1 MRSDIRFRRPALVVL
16 VAALFAAISSAP
28 AAASCPTG
36 PQLRVAAQEQ
46 IVVSPSQPGAAA
58 YSILTW
64 DAYTKTGLMGDADL
78 LRVLRTC
85 YEAGQC
91 GLSQNAE
98 LAASLERTV
107 KWAEGDQDFQI
118 IPHALP
124 RTPPT
129 AALNWAR
136 ATIGGACATA
146 RTMSVRGMSVH
157 AVSTAA
163 REEVENIRPD
173 AKIVTMREPR
183 THAERMEASIQAQIG
198 HAIDRGDLEALST
211 YPLGYAATM
220 EQAAAAVDVRMNYW
234 RQPGRVHSSFG
245 LSRINSYW
253 LEQLLPYVSS
263 KNRTDLSLV
272 IKKIRPGQQQRAAA
286 QQTARDL
293 ARMNENIRNAFH
305 NQNASASA
313 SSGQSAFTR
322 QQWDAYL
329 NGKAN
334 RAPCSVSNPC
344 GPDSQFRANPN

>member
-1 MRSDIRFRRPALVVL
+1 MRFRIRSWRAVPAVL
-16 VAALFAAISSAP
+16 VAALFAAILSAP

-46 IVVSPSQPGAAA
+46 IGVSPSQPGAAA

-64 DAYTKTGLMGDADL
+64 DAYTKIGLLGDADL
-78 LRVLRTC
+78 LRVLSGC
-85 YEAGQC
+85 YSAGHC
-91 GLSQNAE
+91 GVPQNGELAE
-98 LAASLERTV
+98 LLESTAKR
-107 KWAEGDQDFQI
+107 AEGGSDFQT
-118 IPHALP
+118 IPVALP
-124 RTPPT
+124 KTPPAT
-129 AALNWAR
+129 ALSWAR

-146 RTMSVRGMSVH
+146 RTTSVRGMSVH
-157 AVSTAA
+157 AVSNSA
-163 REEVENIRPD
+163 RQTVANVRPD
-173 AKIVTMREPR
+173 VKIVTMA
-183 THAERMEASIQAQIG
+183 TQADRMEASIQAEIG

-234 RQPGRVHSSFG
+234 RQPGRVHSAFG
-245 LSRINSYW
+245 LSSINSYW

-263 KNRTDLSLV
+263 NNRTDLERV
-272 IKKIRPGQQQRAAA
+272 IRRIRPGQQERAAA

-305 NQNASASA
+305 NQNASASS
-313 SSGQSAFTR
+313 SSGMSSYSR

-344 GPDSQFRANPN
+344 GLDSQFRANPN